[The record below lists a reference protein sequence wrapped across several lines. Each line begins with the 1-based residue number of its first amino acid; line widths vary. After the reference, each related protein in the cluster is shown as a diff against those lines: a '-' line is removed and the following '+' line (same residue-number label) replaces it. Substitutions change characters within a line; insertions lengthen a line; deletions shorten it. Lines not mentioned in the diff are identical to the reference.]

1 MAKDTLSKLQ
11 SFVSGFAD
19 RPFSVGLDVHKRSYH
34 IALRRHDGRTLTWV
48 SPAMPD
54 KIAEQLAM
62 LPITID
68 AVAYEAGPTG
78 FGLARVLSRGGF
90 SVTVAAPSR
99 IPRPSTSGAKT
110 DRLDCVRLADYASM
124 GLLKPIAVPTEEEE
138 AQRGLLRRRHQ
149 LVDGIR
155 RAKQR
160 IKALLLFLGLEEP
173 AGLSGW
179 TEQAR
184 SKLEKL
190 EIPQAARWTLD
201 SYMMEL
207 NCLEGNLEVV
217 RGQLAELT
225 RVEKHRE
232 AIDCL
237 CSVPG
242 VGPVVATTFRFE
254 VFAPERFCRAEELA
268 SYLGLAPMVR
278 QSGEGKAR
286 GRLRPV
292 GQKRLKSLLV
302 EAAWMWKA
310 KDAWAHQ
317 QYGRILSRVGLAQ
330 KAIMALARKL
340 AVILWR
346 LCIERRNYRP
356 GLATI

>member
-11 SFVSGFAD
+11 GFVSGFTD
-19 RPFSVGLDVHKRSYH
+19 RSFFVGLDVHKKSYH
-34 IALRRHDGRTLTWV
+34 IALRRHDGKTLTWV
-48 SPAMPD
+48 SPSMPD
-54 KIAEQLAM
+54 KISGQLRE
-62 LPITID
+62 LPIVVD

-78 FGLARVLSRGGF
+78 FGLARTLSRDGF
-90 SVTVAAPSR
+90 SVIVAAPSR
-99 IPRPSTSGAKT
+99 IPRPSTPGAKT
-110 DRLDCVRLADYASM
+110 DRLDCERLAEYASM
-124 GLLKPIAVPTEEEE
+124 GLLKPIAVPTEEQE
-138 AQRGLLRRRHQ
+138 AQRSLLRRRHQ
-149 LVDGIR
+149 LVDSIR

-184 SKLEKL
+184 SKLDNL

-201 SYMMEL
+201 SYLMEL

-217 RGQLAELT
+217 RGQLAELA
-225 RVEKHRE
+225 KADDHRD
-232 AIDCL
+232 AISCL
-237 CSVPG
+237 RSVPG
-242 VGPVVATTFRFE
+242 VGPVVAATFRFE
-254 VFAPERFCRAEELA
+254 IFAPERFGRAEEIT

-286 GRLRPV
+286 GHLRPV

-310 KDAWAHQ
+310 KDAWARR
-317 QYGRILSRVGLAQ
+317 QYGRILSRVGIAQ

-340 AVILWR
+340 AIILWR
-346 LCIERRNYRP
+346 LCIERRKYRP
-356 GLATI
+356 GLTTS